1 MSRYLT
7 PLPRLLAGAVET
19 AVNRALELDDAA
31 GQRLRPLADRC
42 VRLQLT
48 GLSIDLFF
56 VGRDDRIEV
65 SAETAAAPDASISGT
80 PIALL
85 AMAVPD
91 WRAAGSGVRID
102 GDAGTAQAFER
113 LLKQLDPDWEAL
125 FVESFGTVVGHQLW
139 RILVEAGDAGRHVT
153 TTAAEQTARF
163 LRQESGLLVTRED
176 VERFADEVDELREA
190 VDRLEARIRRGRRS

>member
-19 AVNRALELDDAA
+19 AVNRAISLDDAA
-31 GQRLRPLADRC
+31 DQRLRPLADRC
-42 VRLQLT
+42 VRLRLT

-56 VGRDDRIEV
+56 IGRDDRIEV

-139 RILVEAGDAGRHVT
+139 RILVEAGDVGRHVAS
-153 TTAAEQTARF
+153 TATEQTTRF
-163 LRQESGLLVTRED
+163 LREESGVLVAREE